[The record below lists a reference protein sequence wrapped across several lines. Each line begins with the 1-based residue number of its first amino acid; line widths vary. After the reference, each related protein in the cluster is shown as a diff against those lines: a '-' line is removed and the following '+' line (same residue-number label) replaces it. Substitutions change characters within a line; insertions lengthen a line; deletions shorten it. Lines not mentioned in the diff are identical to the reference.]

1 MKLKEKIKSHPLVEE
16 FYQDSDGY
24 WANLID
30 GYSYCGCCAIRQ
42 DTLKRLWQSL
52 QEIVKN

>member
-30 GYSYCGCCAIRQ
+30 GYSYYGCCAIRQ
-42 DTLKRLWQSL
+42 DTLKRLWDSL
-52 QEIVKN
+52 QEIIKN